1 MGTPLHRRTFLK
13 LSAAG
18 AALGAAAYLKP
29 LGGLAVASTL
39 PLPFPHRHF
48 PDAEALLTRRLD
60 AFDLLLVP
68 AYAAVE
74 LIRRNALRLIPGPP
88 GRAHDPDGA
97 YTLPYRTAVSALLY
111 RGQPPRSLDDLWRAD
126 ALWPDSSRLVIGA
139 ALLRRGYSPNDTHS
153 GRLAQ
158 IEQDLLD
165 LRPRLA
171 PDPAAWLRSS
181 LGRFAL
187 APVPAALKSVFKRSP
202 AASPR
207 RGTSAGT
214 RTLSEFEDTFLD
226 LLPVGAVSEGSGDW
240 GVMVPPEGVILIE
253 YDWVIPLGA
262 DNPEAALAFIAHQQS
277 AMPGSQSAIRIPH
290 STIPFTPLPPAALAQ
305 RAQIWARL
313 KRLAS

>member
-29 LGGLAVASTL
+29 VGGLAVASTL

-48 PDAEALLTRRLD
+48 PDAETLLTRRLD

-74 LIRRNALRLIPGPP
+74 LICRNALRLIPGPP

-97 YTLPYRTAVSALLY
+97 YTIPYLTAVSALLY
-111 RGQPPRSLDDLWRAD
+111 RGAPPRSLDDLWRAD
-126 ALWPDSSRLVIGA
+126 ALWSDSSRLVIGA

-153 GRLAQ
+153 GHLAQ
-158 IEQDLLD
+158 IEKDLLD
-165 LRPRLA
+165 LRPRLV
-171 PDPAAWLRSS
+171 PDPAAGLRSG

-187 APVPAALKSVFKRSP
+187 APVPAAL
-202 AASPR
+202 
-207 RGTSAGT
+207 
-214 RTLSEFEDTFLD
+214 D
-226 LLPVGAVSEGSGDW
+226 LPPVGAVSEGSGGW
-240 GVMVPPEGVILIE
+240 GVMAPPEGAVLIE

-262 DNPEAALAFIAHQQS
+262 NNSEAALSFIANLQS
-277 AMPGSQSAIRIPH
+277 AIPGSQSAIRIPH
-290 STIPFTPLPPAALAQ
+290 SAIPFIPIPPAALAQ
-305 RAQIWARL
+305 RAQIWVRV
-313 KRLAS
+313 KRLSA